1 MEGSI
6 IQLFRM
12 YAEKE
17 RSGGGGVKRH
27 EEDKEIDNP
36 VDMSHEDKFVTGH
49 NSQQIHHFWAND
61 LASPVVLEY
70 LW

>member
-1 MEGSI
+1 M
-6 IQLFRM
+6 
-12 YAEKE
+12 
-17 RSGGGGVKRH
+17 GGGGVKRH